1 MSKSIKKKLLMIM
14 DIASLD
20 ELLHKH
26 KTKIKYLAKELLLDT
41 DAKLQSTINT
51 ESDEKRIRLEFH
63 HVYGQLAEVVNTITG
78 MQDKGIYEEGFLVDE
93 WYCLY
98 DNYLEL
104 MSRVKGD
111 ISCHM
116 VHKKHVPPY
125 PEFKAWK
132 KRKEEEEV

>member
-1 MSKSIKKKLLMIM
+1 MSNEELIKTLPLGRLLSGSSPAGSQPFIP
-14 DIASLD
+14 
-20 ELLHKH
+20 
-26 KTKIKYLAKELLLDT
+26 LLL
-41 DAKLQSTINT
+41 Q
-51 ESDEKRIRLEFH
+51 
-63 HVYGQLAEVVNTITG
+63 VVRPERFCL
-78 MQDKGIYEEGFLVDE
+78 DEGFLVDE

-132 KRKEEEEV
+132 KRKEEEEA